1 MKSLGEVSG
10 IGSCRGGH
18 VEFDVYSL
26 RVSSEDRK
34 VMGMFIL
41 IYYKQRVINAMQPVI
56 YWVISDIQ
64 STDSK

>member
-1 MKSLGEVSG
+1 M
-10 IGSCRGGH
+10 GSCRGGH
-18 VEFDVYSL
+18 VEFDVYCL

-41 IYYKQRVINAMQPVI
+41 IYYKQRVINAMQPLI